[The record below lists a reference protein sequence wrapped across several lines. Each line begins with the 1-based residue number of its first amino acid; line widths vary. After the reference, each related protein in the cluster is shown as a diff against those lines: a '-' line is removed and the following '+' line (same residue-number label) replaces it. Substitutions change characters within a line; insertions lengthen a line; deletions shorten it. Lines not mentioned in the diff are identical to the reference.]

1 MDIHF
6 SRNGNQMYVAALNGT
21 FIVDVSRLPGSARC
35 VPNAHP
41 AGALC
46 QPVTVSVI
54 AYIPNQ
60 DPNETDPSRQI
71 ELSHQADVSADGK
84 ILVVSDE
91 KGGGLSNTDCN
102 TRPNGTTGGLHF
114 YALASIRGV
123 PASSGARPSR
133 PKKLGVYLTRI
144 RCSGRIRCR
153 RPSTPSTF
161 DGVSRLP
168 IRQLVT
174 AWYGA
179 GTWYVDFSRPPSD
192 TDGSRRT
199 RARRGAT
206 RWAGTSSRG
215 ADTWS
220 SKEYKGK
227 IATGDMTRGFDTFAF
242 QNPPPGEGGGDG
254 GGDED

>member
-1 MDIHF
+1 
-6 SRNGNQMYVAALNGT
+6 MYVAALNGT

-46 QPVTVSVI
+46 RPVTVPVI

-114 YALASIRGV
+114 YALAPIRGV

-133 PKKLGVYLTRI
+133 PKKLGVYFNPNPVLGPDPLQEAIDALNLRRRLAAADPTTRD
-144 RCSGRIRCR
+144 RVVR
-153 RPSTPSTF
+153 RWHLVRRF
-161 DGVSRLP
+161 LP
-168 IRQLVT
+168 PTERH
-174 AWYGA
+174 
-179 GTWYVDFSRPPSD
+179 
-192 TDGSRRT
+192 SRRT

-242 QNPPPGEGGGDG
+242 QNPPPGEGGDG